1 MMAKLLAKFLK
12 KNSLDITFQK
22 TRCIVLAQCH
32 VSGGT
37 LKEPYA
43 RKHVLISVKNSDK

>member
-1 MMAKLLAKFLK
+1 MMAKLLK
-12 KNSLDITFQK
+12 KNSLDITFLK
-22 TRCIVLAQCH
+22 TWCIVLAQCH

-43 RKHVLISVKNSDK
+43 RKHVLILVKNSDK

>member
-1 MMAKLLAKFLK
+1 MMAKLLAKLLK

-32 VSGGT
+32 VSGGGAQRT
-37 LKEPYA
+37 LCEETCFD
-43 RKHVLISVKNSDK
+43 IGEEFG